1 MAEPVETNDELFE
14 LTDPEPELEP
24 EPELNDLF
32 EPLADPEPDALFE
45 LTEPDTDLD
54 TAVDDDTAADDLVF
68 ELEPES
74 ELEEAAELVEVA
86 EPVETNDELFE
97 LATPFDEVTEIT
109 NDFPT
114 DFASDDLQS
123 DNFYVDDDPLVFSL
137 DESTSSQVDAAH
149 EASFG
154 DTPLAESAE
163 NPFTITE
170 NPSDGAEDG
179 GFEAEPNDQHTLSEE
194 LPEGET
200 LVLDFAEL
208 GLLPPVDTAD
218 AEGLPAD
225 PFARTDDATEA
236 TSDLGFPMIG
246 DSGSLLDE
254 PSTANWA
261 DELSF
266 EPVEPPEPFTAPGID
281 LFDVNTGS
289 DELEGQKIDLSDV
302 AETTDFDAVAA
313 ADEIETELDDL
324 GAELNEP
331 QLASN
336 VIPIRPDLETDNDA
350 PHEGD
355 EDHPQ
360 ATTGKG
366 SLRPNETGW
375 VTMPAGETQEE
386 ADPWAHMRPTEE
398 PKKKSFWS
406 MRPKFFGGDKRRRRR
421 REIAVSP
428 EEKLD
433 KIDEA
438 VGISFDKECPNCG
451 TECEV
456 DLDDPVG
463 RRVHVSCPSCS
474 HLWHTPYLIEDQ
486 SDVG

>member
-45 LTEPDTDLD
+45 LTEPEPESDTDL
-54 TAVDDDTAADDLVF
+54 DTAADDLVF

-225 PFARTDDATEA
+225 PFARADDATEA